1 MKNTD
6 SPLLRL
12 RKLFRFVFPPVVG
25 TAALCILLIG
35 MLVSGCVTT
44 QDIIIESPSDITW
57 NASGTGGAV
66 AAAKPESVAAGIAI
80 LKHGGNAADA
90 AAATLLALSVTET
103 GFFVIG
109 AEVPLILYDVKTDEV
124 KVLNGL
130 GGAPLDQKAMD
141 WYYENGIPGSRSM
154 KRAPV
159 PAAMSLIMKLLKLY
173 GTMSFEQAATP
184 ALALLDA
191 GERDWNPKLARTFR
205 KLIETERYTVGTREQ
220 KIQAARD
227 RYYRGDIADA
237 LEAFYIK
244 EGGFLR
250 KQDLAA
256 HVTRLEDPVTI
267 NYRGYDVYKCDTWTQ
282 GPYLCQTLRLLEGFD
297 LQKMGHMSADY
308 VHVLIEALKLGFA
321 DRDEY
326 YGDPVYVDVPMKEL
340 LSDEYTELRRP
351 LIDMAKASGTV
362 RPGDPIN
369 MKAVRKPRFSQPGV
383 GGTSTVA
390 VADQWGNMVV
400 ATPSG
405 NPPYSIC
412 PETGIPHGNRLCQ
425 LNTTPGHP
433 NRMMPGK
440 RPRITLTPTLV
451 MKDGKPVIAISVAG
465 GDLQDQTALVCLLNF
480 IEFGMLPKE
489 SVMAPRLS
497 TGGHEQSFDPN
508 ANRGETL
515 GNPLS
520 LAIEDVVDEEV
531 IEELKRRGHRVR
543 TFDGANSHPIM
554 LYVDPETD
562 KMYAAGDHRVWRHA
576 AVVESD

>member
-1 MKNTD
+1 MKALCWLVTF
-6 SPLLRL
+6 PLLM
-12 RKLFRFVFPPVVG
+12 FVFSYSVI
-25 TAALCILLIG
+25 AEEI
-35 MLVSGCVTT
+35 S
-44 QDIIIESPSDITW
+44 W

-66 AAAKPESVAAGIAI
+66 AAAKEESVAAGLTI
-80 LKHGGNAADA
+80 LRQGGNAADA
-90 AAATLLALSVTET
+90 AAATLLALSVTEV

-109 AEVPLILYDVKTDEV
+109 AEVPLILYDVKSDEV

-141 WYYENGIPGSRSM
+141 WYYENGIPRSQNM

-191 GERDWNPKLARTFR
+191 GEPMWDEMREKHWESNWNPNLARTFR

-267 NYRGYDVYKCDTWTQ
+267 NYRGYDVYKCDSWTQ

-465 GDLQDQTALVCLLNF
+465 GDTQDQTALVCLLNF

-508 ANRGETL
+508 ANRAETL
-515 GNPLS
+515 GNPLRLS
-520 LAIEDVVDEEV
+520 IEDVVDEEV
-531 IEELKRRGHRVR
+531 IAELKRRGHEVR
-543 TFDGANSHPIM
+543 TFSGANSHPIM
-554 LYVDPETD
+554 LYVDPETS

-576 AVVESD
+576 GVVNSIR